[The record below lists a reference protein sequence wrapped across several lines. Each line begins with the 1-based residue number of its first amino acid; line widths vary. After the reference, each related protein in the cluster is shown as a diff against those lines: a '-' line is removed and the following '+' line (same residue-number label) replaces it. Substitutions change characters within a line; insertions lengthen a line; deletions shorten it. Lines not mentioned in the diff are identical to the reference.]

1 MIVSDFKLERAA
13 AGRTIIAC
21 TGKPD
26 ATADQKSGLN
36 SLRMHSVRAVRNKPV
51 CLMTGQIRGYS
62 EPDRH
67 NKAVK
72 ADQLALSANI

>member
-1 MIVSDFKLERAA
+1 MIASDRDFKLERAA

-21 TGKPD
+21 KPD

-72 ADQLALSANI
+72 ADQLANI